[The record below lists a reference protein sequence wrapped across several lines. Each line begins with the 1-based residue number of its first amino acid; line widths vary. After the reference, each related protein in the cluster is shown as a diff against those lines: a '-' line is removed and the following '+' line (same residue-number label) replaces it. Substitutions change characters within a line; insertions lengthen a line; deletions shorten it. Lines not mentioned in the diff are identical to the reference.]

1 MLTWGFASLKPALA
15 KALTTA
21 ISFLIERSDLPL
33 MMVGADCRVAS
44 AMTACKAAGVSVT
57 GGLTAWVSTLV
68 VSVVVVLGERAM
80 GHSPNVMRATP
91 PIGGDGWP
99 TIRSVRHS
107 HSGATRHTPA
117 CYAGPPENL
126 ERSSRQRD
134 WTQPSCGA

>member
-68 VSVVVVLGERAM
+68 VSVVEVLVR
-80 GHSPNVMRATP
+80 VMMQIHARVDRPQRATDWGGLACRSSL
-91 PIGGDGWP
+91 IGP
-99 TIRSVRHS
+99 S
-107 HSGATRHTPA
+107 HSGVTTGTPA

-126 ERSSRQRD
+126 
-134 WTQPSCGA
+134 

>member
-21 ISFLIERSDLPL
+21 ISFLIERSGLPL

-68 VSVVVVLGERAM
+68 VSVVVVLVR
-80 GHSPNVMRATP
+80 VMMQIHAHVDRPQSATDW
-91 PIGGDGWP
+91 GGLAC
-99 TIRSVRHS
+99 RSS
-107 HSGATRHTPA
+107 LI
-117 CYAGPPENL
+117 GPPNSGCVEASHACHAH
-126 ERSSRQRD
+126 R
-134 WTQPSCGA
+134 PSVEKS